1 MKQLCD
7 DLRHFAI
14 EVRQLG
20 FSLNGGWGSGNAW
33 ISVNTCLPRLNRLRP
48 ERPLNARRF
57 LRLSVNLM
65 PPSAAPLAATAGGTR
80 TSRVVNYSSLAA
92 AKHAADELDQL
103 T

>member
-7 DLRHFAI
+7 DLRHFTI

-33 ISVNTCLPRLNRLRP
+33 ISVNACLPRLN
-48 ERPLNARRF
+48 PLNAPRF